1 MSTNESTGGDASL
14 TAQAQEKVQQTAQQ
28 ASSTAARYVREQTE
42 TRGQQVATE
51 LQHVAGALRRSSHAL
66 HADGHTQAG
75 QSIEMVTDRIEGLR
89 RYLGGTGGDQMLRD
103 LESFGRRKPWG
114 MIGLGMGVGIAA
126 SRVLKAS
133 SSRRFEPQQSA
144 MIMPAAPA
152 YDGTPPEHVTGEIPV
167 VQARGF

>member
-1 MSTNESTGGDASL
+1 
-14 TAQAQEKVQQTAQQ
+14 
-28 ASSTAARYVREQTE
+28 
-42 TRGQQVATE
+42 
-51 LQHVAGALRRSSHAL
+51 
-66 HADGHTQAG
+66 
-75 QSIEMVTDRIEGLR
+75 
-89 RYLGGTGGDQMLRD
+89 MLRD